1 MVYSSSR
8 NRNGLAFSL
17 SIDSVV
23 LEGESRFSFSWLSKA
38 FRILGKPLCSF
49 DLFRSSLLFSL
60 LAIGFELKLLHF
72 LGNKSHSDIEKRAK
86 AVPVGFKNR
95 VT

>member
-1 MVYSSSR
+1 M
-8 NRNGLAFSL
+8 AFSL

-23 LEGESRFSFSWLSKA
+23 LEGGSRSSFSWLSKA

-60 LAIGFELKLLHF
+60 LAMGFESKLLHF
-72 LGNKSHSDIEKRAK
+72 LGNQSHSDIESKGPK
-86 AVPVGFKNR
+86 GIEKIE
-95 VT
+95 